1 MYRFLFEP
9 RNLTGARVCLDREES
24 QHLSK
29 VLRLRAGDAVLA
41 FDGQGNEYEA
51 IVAEINGDKAFLES
65 LRPTGASREAPI
77 RLWLLQGVAKGEKM
91 ELVIQKATELGVEKI
106 FPVLTERSVVRFDAA
121 KAKERRDRWQKIARE
136 AAKQCW
142 RTVIPEV
149 QLPAAWAEV
158 ITDWDMTM
166 PLLIPWEKE
175 QGKGLKQVLTVLK
188 KEGLLHDSPA
198 KVIGLAIGP
207 EGGLTAAEVALAR
220 DRGARTVSLGPRILR
235 TETAG
240 IAALAAIMYEL
251 GDWG

>member
-1 MYRFLFEP
+1 MHRFLFEP
-9 RNLTGARVCLDREES
+9 RNLTGDRVYLDREES

-29 VLRLRAGDAVLA
+29 VLRLRAGDTVLA

-51 IVAEINGDKAFLES
+51 VVAEITGDKVCLES

-91 ELVIQKATELGVEKI
+91 DLVIQKATELGVEKI
-106 FPVLTERSVVRFDAA
+106 LPVLTERSVVRLDAA

-136 AAKQCW
+136 AAKQCQ

-149 QLPAAWAEV
+149 QLPVAWSEV
-158 ITDWDMTM
+158 ITGWDMTT
-166 PLLIPWEKE
+166 PLLIPWEE
-175 QGKGLKQVLTVLK
+175 ERGMGLKQVLSVLR
-188 KEGLLHDSPA
+188 EDGLLHGSPSQ
-198 KVIGLAIGP
+198 VIGLAIGP
-207 EGGLTAAEVALAR
+207 EGGLTAAEAALAR
-220 DRGARTVSLGPRILR
+220 DRGAQTVGLGPRILR